1 MSDATEGQDLAPK
14 APMDEQLTVNNP
26 APILARKQRAKAKQG
41 DKAATE
47 PRKSESSEDNED
59 GGVIISNEHLQLSTA
74 TEDKKLVVAAGGPA
88 PEKENKQPLKSILK
102 KTVGTKAEARQAEAR
117 QAEARQAEA
126 IQTAAGESSSGQVL
140 EGEHEDNGGGIKL
153 FQGAAER
160 LKASKDDVEDSV
172 PEQQGGAPIPKLVL
186 DTDTGLVAARTN
198 SNGEPVFEPSVS
210 GDGDGSPSGKG
221 SACKGCGLM

>member
-26 APILARKQRAKAKQG
+26 ALSLGRKQRAKAKQG
-41 DKAATE
+41 EKVATE
-47 PRKSESSEDNED
+47 ARTSESSDDDED
-59 GGVIISNEHLQLSTA
+59 GGVKISNEHLQLSTA
-74 TEDKKLVVAAGGPA
+74 TQDKKLVVTASGPA

-117 QAEARQAEA
+117 QAEARQ
-126 IQTAAGESSSGQVL
+126 TAAEGSSSGQVL
-140 EGEHEDNGGGIKL
+140 EGEHEDNNGGGIKL

-160 LKASKDDVEDSV
+160 LKASKDDVDESV
-172 PEQQGGAPIPKLVL
+172 PEEQGGAPIPKLVL

-198 SNGEPVFEPSVS
+198 SNGEPVFDSSAP
-210 GDGDGSPSGKG
+210 GDGDGSPSGAG
-221 SACKGCGLM
+221 SPCKGCALM